1 MRLKFFNDNDLLILA
16 FWVLITFLLLSTIGC
31 VTAKKCNA
39 KFPPTIETI
48 TNNTTEII
56 RRDSLIQ
63 GASVTNTIYK
73 DSIVLMPVNKWHYI
87 KDTNGIASLRW
98 YKDAY
103 GNIQMQCD
111 ANSRLVEMVRK
122 EMKTKDSINSKT
134 IVEKK
139 VVPFWALLVIAVLCL
154 LLLKKYINL

>member
-16 FWVLITFLLLSTIGC
+16 FWLLITFLLMSTIGC
-31 VTAKKCNA
+31 VTAKKCNS

-48 TNNTTEII
+48 TNHTTEII
-56 RRDSLIQ
+56 RRDSMIQ

-73 DSIVLMPVNKWHYI
+73 DSIVLMPVNKWQYI

-122 EMKTKDSINSKT
+122 EMKVKDSTNSKT

-139 VVPFWALLVIAVLCL
+139 VIPFWIWLIIGALIFII
-154 LLLKKYINL
+154 LKKYINL

>member
-1 MRLKFFNDNDLLILA
+1 MKFFNENDLLILG
-16 FWVLITFLLLSTIGC
+16 FWILITFLLMSTIGC

-103 GNIQMQCD
+103 GNIQMQCE
-111 ANSRLVEMVRK
+111 ANSRLVELVRK

-139 VVPFWALLVIAVLCL
+139 VIPFWALLVIAILCL

>member
-1 MRLKFFNDNDLLILA
+1 MKFFNEDDLLLFG
-16 FWVLITFLLLSTIGC
+16 FWILITFLFIFGLNSCT
-31 VTAKKCNA
+31 TQKRCNA
-39 KFPPTIETI
+39 KFPPTVETI
-48 TNNTTEII
+48 TNHTTEII
-56 RRDSLIQ
+56 RRDSIIQ

-111 ANSRLVEMVRK
+111 ANSRLVELVRK
-122 EMKTKDSINSKT
+122 EMKVKDSTNSKT
-134 IVEKK
+134 VVEVKHI
-139 VVPFWALLVIAVLCL
+139 PFWILLIIGGLIL
-154 LLLKKYINL
+154 LLAKKYLHL

>member
-1 MRLKFFNDNDLLILA
+1 MRLKFFNENDLLILA
-16 FWVLITFLLLSTIGC
+16 FWILITILLLSSIGC
-31 VTAKKCNA
+31 VTEKKCNA
-39 KFPPTIETI
+39 KFPPVVETI
-48 TNNTTEII
+48 TNHTTEII

-73 DSIVLMPVNKWHYI
+73 DSIVLMPVNKWQYI
-87 KDTNGIASLRW
+87 KDTNGIASLKW

-122 EMKTKDSINSKT
+122 EMKTKDSTNSKT
-134 IVEKK
+134 VVEKK
-139 VVPFWALLVIAVLCL
+139 IVPFWALLVIAILCL

>member
-1 MRLKFFNDNDLLILA
+1 MRMKFFNENDLLILA
-16 FWVLITFLLLSTIGC
+16 FWILITILLISSVGC
-31 VTAKKCNA
+31 VTEKKCNA
-39 KFPPTIETI
+39 KFPPVVETI
-48 TNNTTEII
+48 TNHTTEII

-103 GNIQMQCD
+103 GNIQMQCE

-122 EMKTKDSINSKT
+122 EMKVKNSTNSKT
-134 IVEKK
+134 VVEKK
-139 VVPFWALLVIAVLCL
+139 VVPFWALLVIAILCL

>member
-1 MRLKFFNDNDLLILA
+1 MRLKFFDDFDLMIIA
-16 FWVLITFLLLSTIGC
+16 FWLIVIFILMNTFGC
-31 VTAKKCNA
+31 VSEKRCNA
-39 KFPPTIETI
+39 KFPPTVETI
-48 TNNTTEII
+48 TNHTTEVI

-73 DSIVLMPVNKWHYI
+73 DSIVFMPVNKWHYI

-122 EMKTKDSINSKT
+122 EMKINNSTNSKKV
-134 IVEKK
+134 VEKK
-139 VVPFWALLVIAVLCL
+139 VVPFWALLIIAVLCL
-154 LLLKKYINL
+154 LLLKKYLHL

>member
-1 MRLKFFNDNDLLILA
+1 MKFFNEDDLLLLGFWILI
-16 FWVLITFLLLSTIGC
+16 VFLFIFGLNSC
-31 VTAKKCNA
+31 VTAKRCNA
-39 KFPPTIETI
+39 KYPPVVETI
-48 TNNTTEII
+48 TNHTTEII
-56 RRDSLIQ
+56 RRDSIIH

-73 DSIVLMPVNKWHYI
+73 DSIVLMPVNKWHFI

-122 EMKTKDSINSKT
+122 EIKTKNSTNSKKV
-134 IVEKK
+134 VEKK
-139 VVPFWALLVIAVLCL
+139 VVPFWALLVIAILCL

>member
-1 MRLKFFNDNDLLILA
+1 MKFFNEDDLLVLGFWILI
-16 FWVLITFLLLSTIGC
+16 VFLLIFGLNGC
-31 VTAKKCNA
+31 VTAKKCNS

-48 TNNTTEII
+48 TNHTTEII

-73 DSIVLMPVNKWHYI
+73 DSIVLMPVNKWQYI

-103 GNIQMQCD
+103 GNIQMTCD

-122 EMKTKDSINSKT
+122 EMKVKDSTNSKS
-134 IVEKK
+134 IVEVKSI
-139 VVPFWALLVIAVLCL
+139 PFWIWLIISALILII
-154 LLLKKYINL
+154 LKKYIHL

>member
-1 MRLKFFNDNDLLILA
+1 MKFFNEEDLLILG
-16 FWVLITFLLLSTIGC
+16 FWILITFLLISSIGC

-39 KFPPTIETI
+39 KFPPTVETI
-48 TNNTTEII
+48 TNHTTEVI

-103 GNIQMQCD
+103 GNIQMECQ
-111 ANSRLVEMVRK
+111 ANNRLIEMVRK
-122 EMKTKDSINSKT
+122 EMKINNSTNSKKV
-134 IVEKK
+134 VEKK
-139 VVPFWALLVIAVLCL
+139 VVPFWALLIIAVLTL
-154 LLLKKYINL
+154 LLLKKYLHL

>member
-1 MRLKFFNDNDLLILA
+1 MRLKFFNENDLLIIA
-16 FWVLITFLLLSTIGC
+16 FWLLITFLLLSTIGC
-31 VTAKKCNA
+31 VTAKKCNS

-48 TNNTTEII
+48 TNHTTEII

-103 GNIQMQCD
+103 GNIQMTCD
-111 ANSRLVEMVRK
+111 ANSRLVELVRK
-122 EMKTKDSINSKT
+122 EMKVKDSTNSKS
-134 IVEKK
+134 IVEVKSI
-139 VVPFWALLVIAVLCL
+139 PFWIWLIIGALILII
-154 LLLKKYINL
+154 LKKYIHL

>member
-31 VTAKKCNA
+31 VSKQKCLD

-48 TNNTTEII
+48 TNHTTEII

-73 DSIVLMPVNKWHYI
+73 DSIVLMPVNKWQVI

-103 GNIQMQCD
+103 GNIQMECQ
-111 ANSRLVEMVRK
+111 ANNRLIAMVRK
-122 EMKTKDSINSKT
+122 EMKVNSQTNSKSV
-134 IVEKK
+134 VEKK